1 MFAKCWFI
9 LCSKNQY
16 QIICPFDDLITQKI
30 VLILYITKTKPR
42 FNIQFQKLNPNFV
55 AVNKKTKK
63 EKRNNELRRQDCHRM
78 IEIQKI
84 AEILNN
90 SPSVELLRLRNREAI
105 IVFLMNTFSNQQGG
119 ISEEKIIAQLADFLD
134 YRKIEKDEESDI
146 DVFDSYET
154 KAKKY
159 ILSWT
164 NKGFLTNY
172 PDEQGEVFYELSS
185 HSSKTIDWLASL
197 IKEEF
202 VGTESKFNSILNQL
216 KELVENTNED
226 SEKRI
231 QLLEEKKLEIEQ
243 QIQRI
248 KTGEDVKVFEE
259 FEIVPRFNQI
269 NQSAK
274 ELLSDFKEVEDNFK
288 EITKGI
294 YQKHADGSL
303 SKSDILKFTF
313 DALDAL
319 KESQQGKSFYAFWS
333 FILNPDL
340 QNKWDSLTKELYKTL
355 EEKSIPVSDPFLK
368 GMKKHLHSAGQ
379 KVYKANDKMAEK
391 LSRIIRENESSKSEA
406 TKTIIQEIKKQ
417 LVEISKI
424 KKKPEISFELESEI
438 EINIPFERKLTVEQS
453 EEVIYKDKPKIAD
466 EDITSSNHLVKLFS
480 QSNIDKEL
488 LRKRIRD
495 ILKEKS
501 QATLLDVVDYYGGL
515 DKGLPELFGYIGIVK
530 EFKHVISP
538 DKTQSIVFDS
548 ESRKQIRIP
557 EIILTK

>member
-1 MFAKCWFI
+1 M
-9 LCSKNQY
+9 Y
-16 QIICPFDDLITQKI
+16 
-30 VLILYITKTKPR
+30 
-42 FNIQFQKLNPNFV
+42 
-55 AVNKKTKK
+55 
-63 EKRNNELRRQDCHRM
+63 QDCYKM

-84 AEILNN
+84 TEILNS

-105 IVFLMNTFSNQQGG
+105 IIFLINTFSNQEGA

-146 DVFDSYET
+146 YDFDSYET

-172 PDEQGEVFYELSS
+172 PDEYGEIFYELSS
-185 HSSKTIDWLASL
+185 YSSKSIGWLASL
-197 IKEEF
+197 KKEEF
-202 VGTESKFNSILNQL
+202 VGTESKFNNILHQL

-248 KTGEDVKVFEE
+248 KTGEEVKVFEE

-274 ELLSDFKEVEDNFK
+274 ELLTDFKEVEDNFK

-294 YQKHADGSL
+294 YQKHADGSIT
-303 SKSDILKFTF
+303 KSDILEFTF
-313 DALDAL
+313 GALDAL
-319 KESQQGKSFYAFWS
+319 KESQQGKSFYSFWS
-333 FILNPDL
+333 FVLNPDL
-340 QNKWDSLTKELYKTL
+340 QNKWESLIKDLYKTL

-406 TKTIIQEIKKQ
+406 TKIVIQEIKKQ
-417 LVEISKI
+417 LVEISKK
-424 KKKPEISFELESEI
+424 KKKPQISFELETEI
-438 EINIPFERKLTVEQS
+438 EINIPFERKLTTEQK
-453 EEVIYKDKPKIAD
+453 EEITYKDNPKIAD
-466 EDITSSNHLVKLFS
+466 EHITSSNQLVKLFS

-488 LRKRIRD
+488 LRKRIKD
-495 ILKEKS
+495 ILKVKS
-501 QATLLDVVDYYGGL
+501 QTTLLELIEYYGGL
-515 DKGLPELFGYIGIVK
+515 EKGLPELFGYIGIVS
-530 EFKHVISP
+530 EFKHNISP
-538 DKTQSIVFDS
+538 GKTQSIVFDS
-548 ESRKQIRIP
+548 KYRKQIRIP